1 MSRSNIGRVLE
12 KIHADTALRD
22 GNGEQNH
29 PQRQRRFD
37 YEDGVVSRSV
47 EAREQ
52 IRRMH
57 QPFVFTNEEMDARHL
72 VHEGDGNAEVSALLK
87 ELRNQITQSHPGL
100 GATVLVTSVGAA
112 EQSSVLAR
120 NLAAVL
126 AADENHTSL
135 LLELWDNDS
144 RLTDDEHRT
153 PGLSEFIDSDDLS
166 VGDVIAPT
174 GIRRMRTVPFGGVS
188 FVNDEYLR
196 AIRLRILI
204 KDVTRRCPR
213 DRFVII
219 DAPPIDRV
227 LDVALLNEYA
237 DQIIVCLPYGKVSI
251 SEIRKGLGKLERDK
265 LMGTVLCGAPRLK
278 GFFERL
284 AK

>member
-12 KIHADTALRD
+12 KIHADSALRESS
-22 GNGEQNH
+22 GENSR

-57 QPFVFTNEEMDARHL
+57 QPFVFNNEEMDARHL
-72 VHEGDGNAEVSALLK
+72 IHEGDDNSQVSALLK
-87 ELRNQITQSHPGL
+87 ELRNQVTQSRPGL
-100 GATVLVTSVGAA
+100 GVTVLVTSVGAA
-112 EQSSVLAR
+112 DQSSVLAR

-135 LLELWDNDS
+135 LLELWDNAS
-144 RLTDDEHRT
+144 RLTDDEYPA
-153 PGLSEFIDSDDLS
+153 PGISDFIDRDELS

-174 GIRRMRTVPFGGVS
+174 GIRRMRAIPFGGVS

-204 KDVTRRCPR
+204 KDVTRRYPR
-213 DRFVII
+213 DRFTII

-227 LDVALLNEYA
+227 FDVALLNEYA

-251 SEIRKGLGKLERDK
+251 TEIRKGLAKLERDK
-265 LMGTVLCGAPRLK
+265 LMGTVLCGSPRMK